1 MSLHAP
7 LMSVSPPYSPEPP
20 GVFDVLQAAH
30 QRNLQHEARAGGSPV
45 PQQQHQGAQSGS
57 VQNTMQQNVLHVHA
71 PPQHHQPPQ
80 GQPGHWAAQQPQQL
94 QQAAAQH
101 SPGPKMPPPR
111 MAMYHQQQQQQQ
123 NGWQPPASQ
132 SAAQQVRRAQHTLL
146 SL

>member
-80 GQPGHWAAQQPQQL
+80 GQPGHWAAQQPQQP